1 MKNILLILF
10 AFILGF
16 GGVVGYQY
24 FRTKQNAPVV
34 VAPAVQPTP
43 EPTFA
48 LVPPSQA
55 VTGTLTVTSGHAQ
68 KLSREDSE
76 YKEASTGAQIL
87 LGESVATKENSSATA
102 TVSGIVKVSMGPNAE
117 LVFANLFPTN
127 MVLQQK
133 SGNIDYLVTKPIS
146 IRALH
151 ILVTIDP
158 GETIINIID
167 TDLSITVKTGS
178 VKLALVDT
186 DNNTKI
192 WNLKAGQRANIDD
205 VARQVTLVQAR

>member
-16 GGVVGYQY
+16 GGIVGYQY
-24 FRTKQNAPVV
+24 FRTKQNTPVV

-55 VTGTLTVTSGHAQ
+55 VAGTLTVTSGHAQ

-146 IRALH
+146 IRTLH
-151 ILVTIDP
+151 SLAIIDS
-158 GETIINIID
+158 GETIVTIID
-167 TDLSITVKTGS
+167 TDISITVKTGS
-178 VKLALVDT
+178 VKFALVDT
-186 DNNTKI
+186 DNNTKV
-192 WNLKAGQRANIDD
+192 WDLKAGQRANIDD
-205 VARQVTLVQAR
+205 VARKVYLVP